1 MVNMKME
8 VPELGEHVAADE
20 SQAAKDEYSRLEAKR
35 DQEAEKTVGEE
46 ETPKREDAA
55 RFTRKLAS
63 LLESPWSLVLEV

>member
-1 MVNMKME
+1 MVTMKME

-20 SQAAKDEYSRLEAKR
+20 SQAAEDEYSRLEAKR
-35 DQEAEKTVGEE
+35 DQEAEKTAGEE